1 MSRGRARNRTR
12 NTRRVQRLAREMHRP
27 ELVHD
32 ADADA
37 AAGIVGDEFAVR
49 MVSPWGDRW
58 EWEVDAA
65 VAQQV
70 NNLLGKPQS
79 FVHVSE
85 LLSTPVDKPG
95 ENS

>member
-1 MSRGRARNRTR
+1 MSRGRARNRNR
-12 NTRRVQRLAREMHRP
+12 GQRRVQRLTLA
-27 ELVHD
+27 HD
-32 ADADA
+32 ADADR
-37 AAGIVGDEFAVR
+37 AAGIVGDEFAVT

-58 EWEVDAA
+58 EWEVDAGT
-65 VAQQV
+65 AQQV
-70 NNLLGKPQS
+70 NNLLGKPRS

>member
-1 MSRGRARNRTR
+1 MSRGRARNRSR
-12 NTRRVQRLAREMHRP
+12 NTRRVQRLQREMH
-27 ELVHD
+27 LVHD

>member
-1 MSRGRARNRTR
+1 VSRGRARNRTR
-12 NTRRVQRLAREMHRP
+12 NTRRVQRLQREMH
-27 ELVHD
+27 LVHD

-49 MVSPWGDRW
+49 MTSPWGDRW

-70 NNLLGKPQS
+70 NNLLGRPRS